1 MFVPSVNQVRQQ
13 SCLQVISATRQ
24 ETRGKLLKESLDFH
38 LLGHVALGRF
48 LNLNFYF
55 RAIGQGQVL
64 PCRAAV
70 RMLHAVC

>member
-1 MFVPSVNQVRQQ
+1 MFVSSLNQVRQQ

-24 ETRGKLLKESLDFH
+24 ETRGKLLKEGLDFH

-55 RAIGQGQVL
+55 RTIRQGQAL
-64 PCRAAV
+64 LCRAAV